1 MGIKNIQDRS
11 ITAYKSEV
19 YLGMSAEEAQAEGR
33 SIFRDFKRIDND
45 NDGIISFTE
54 IEEQRDKKHKK
65 KNIWSNIFLGSGAYC
80 CYSGYKLQKIPNE
93 IVGQTSEVIAEAM
106 GAVNLRSGQAIKRN
120 HLILTLLVTGI
131 GIIKKIKANN
141 IKQETQKFRID
152 YNRQLAAT

>member
-1 MGIKNIQDRS
+1 MEIQNIQDKS

-19 YLGMSAEEAQAEGR
+19 YLGMTSDEAQSLGR
-33 SIFRDFKRIDND
+33 SIFKDFKKINND
-45 NDGIISFTE
+45 NDGIISFAE
-54 IEEQRDKKHKK
+54 IEEQRVKKRKK
-65 KNIWSNIFLGSGAYC
+65 KNIWSNIFLGFGAYC

-93 IVGQTSEVIAEAM
+93 IVGQTSEVIAEAV
-106 GAVNLRSGQAIKRN
+106 GAVNPRSGQAIKRN

-131 GIIKKIKANN
+131 GVIKKIRANN